1 MSQHEA
7 FLNEEPIMRTFIT
20 DDSADIF
27 LQDWGTDG
35 GGKNLAVQLPR
46 FPDELD
52 GFGVSTSCQIDR
64 VTACF
69 HLESLLSRTTRECTA
84 ASRSN
89 A

>member
-35 GGKNLAVQLPR
+35 GGRNLAVQLPR

-52 GFGVSTSCQIDR
+52 GFEVSTTCQIDR

-69 HLESLLSRTTRECTA
+69 YLESLLSRTTRECIA